1 MMKTGYRLGGG
12 VEHDGSAAEV
22 VLAPGLVAVTDRVL
36 TAPPPRAPRSR
47 RGGFGL
53 RSSRCPSLEARCWTA
68 ADVRAEIVA
77 CTRRS
82 WRRKD
87 RGLAGGVDG
96 SVLCGGYDSYSAVAA
111 EAATKQ
117 VEGAGLKEYDL
128 ALHLSADL
136 FLFFSVDKQDRK
148 FIYIETK
155 AVGLKVVM
163 MSPGFVYEPYSPR
176 GHIPF
181 WKRFFTPAGRRRV
194 LRQLL
199 LQMKNAY
206 AVSRLRK
213 KTGYTK
219 KQFYDQALK
228 IYKEVNTL
236 MAHGDTSS
244 LRKILTERMHSTI
257 KNELKRRQS
266 MWNSVHWEL
275 VEPAV
280 SIRTLRARMIG
291 LDKNDLDKV
300 FIQLTLKF
308 VTKQKFEAYNSRGAV
323 VSGSGDKSKEV
334 LVKDIWVFK
343 RSLFHPG
350 ACWRV
355 CGRITL

>member
-1 MMKTGYRLGGG
+1 MALARLGQSMIRRLHRTLQLPPP
-12 VEHDGSAAEV
+12 VTDYHATVARS
-22 VLAPGLVAVTDRVL
+22 LAPIHAGACVRGFASLTDSDKSVIGHKLGGPSPVQVVKVLDLVVHL
-36 TAPPPRAPRSR
+36 NH
-47 RGGFGL
+47 
-53 RSSRCPSLEARCWTA
+53 ARPMSTA
-68 ADVRAEIVA
+68 APAAASSKVPVGA
-77 CTRRS
+77 
-82 WRRKD
+82 RK
-87 RGLAGGVDG
+87 
-96 SVLCGGYDSYSAVAA
+96 
-111 EAATKQ
+111 
-117 VEGAGLKEYDL
+117 
-128 ALHLSADL
+128 
-136 FLFFSVDKQDRK
+136 
-148 FIYIETK
+148 
-155 AVGLKVVM
+155 VGLKVVM

-176 GHIPF
+176 ERISF
-181 WKRFFTPAGRRRV
+181 WKRWFTLSGWRRTKEDII
-194 LRQLL
+194 LE
-199 LQMKNAY
+199 MKNAY

-291 LDKNDLDKV
+291 LDKNDLDKA
-300 FIQLTLKF
+300 FIQLTLEF
-308 VTKQKFEAYNSRGAV
+308 VTKQKFEAYNSKGEIV
-323 VSGSGDKSKEV
+323 SGDKSKEV
-334 LVKDIWVFK
+334 LVKDIWVFE

-350 ACWRV
+350 AYWRV
-355 CGRITL
+355 CGRIKL

>member
-1 MMKTGYRLGGG
+1 METTCNCVHKARFNQVLVKDIWVFERSLFHPGAYWRVCGRITLKYR
-12 VEHDGSAAEV
+12 
-22 VLAPGLVAVTDRVL
+22 
-36 TAPPPRAPRSR
+36 
-47 RGGFGL
+47 
-53 RSSRCPSLEARCWTA
+53 
-68 ADVRAEIVA
+68 
-77 CTRRS
+77 
-82 WRRKD
+82 
-87 RGLAGGVDG
+87 
-96 SVLCGGYDSYSAVAA
+96 
-111 EAATKQ
+111 
-117 VEGAGLKEYDL
+117 
-128 ALHLSADL
+128 
-136 FLFFSVDKQDRK
+136 FSV
-148 FIYIETK
+148 
-155 AVGLKVVM
+155 
-163 MSPGFVYEPYSPR
+163 
-176 GHIPF
+176 
-181 WKRFFTPAGRRRV
+181 
-194 LRQLL
+194 
-199 LQMKNAY
+199 Y

-219 KQFYDQALK
+219 KQFYNQALK

-308 VTKQKFEAYNSRGAV
+308 VTKQKFEAYNSKGAV
-323 VSGSGDKSKEV
+323 VSGDKSKEV
-334 LVKDIWVFK
+334 LVKDIWVFE

-350 ACWRV
+350 AYWRV

>member
-1 MMKTGYRLGGG
+1 MALARLGRSLAGRLHRSIYRPPAPTDYHASVSRPFAPTHTG
-12 VEHDGSAAEV
+12 VCVRGFASLTYNASSMIGHNLEGPLPVHIVKVLDLV
-22 VLAPGLVAVTDRVL
+22 VHMNH
-36 TAPPPRAPRSR
+36 
-47 RGGFGL
+47 
-53 RSSRCPSLEARCWTA
+53 ARPMSTA
-68 ADVRAEIVA
+68 AASKVPVGA
-77 CTRRS
+77 
-82 WRRKD
+82 RK
-87 RGLAGGVDG
+87 
-96 SVLCGGYDSYSAVAA
+96 
-111 EAATKQ
+111 
-117 VEGAGLKEYDL
+117 
-128 ALHLSADL
+128 
-136 FLFFSVDKQDRK
+136 
-148 FIYIETK
+148 
-155 AVGLKVVM
+155 VGLKVAM

-176 GHIPF
+176 ERIPF
-181 WKRFFTPAGRRRV
+181 WKRWFTLSGWRRTKEDII
-194 LRQLL
+194 LE
-199 LQMKNAY
+199 MKNAY

-219 KQFYDQALK
+219 NQFYDQALK

-291 LDKNDLDKV
+291 LDKNDLDKA
-300 FIQLTLKF
+300 FIQLTLEF
-308 VTKQKFEAYNSRGAV
+308 VTKQKFEAYNSKGAV
-323 VSGSGDKSKEV
+323 VSGDKSKEV
-334 LVKDIWVFK
+334 LVKDIWVFE

-350 ACWRV
+350 AYWRV

>member
-1 MMKTGYRLGGG
+1 MPSLSDPSLLARRAYASEVGYASFRYNASSVIIHNPGRPSPTHVLKVLDIVAHLNHARLM
-12 VEHDGSAAEV
+12 SAA
-22 VLAPGLVAVTDRVL
+22 APA
-36 TAPPPRAPRSR
+36 AA
-47 RGGFGL
+47 
-53 RSSRCPSLEARCWTA
+53 SSKVPIGAR
-68 ADVRAEIVA
+68 
-77 CTRRS
+77 
-82 WRRKD
+82 K
-87 RGLAGGVDG
+87 
-96 SVLCGGYDSYSAVAA
+96 
-111 EAATKQ
+111 
-117 VEGAGLKEYDL
+117 
-128 ALHLSADL
+128 
-136 FLFFSVDKQDRK
+136 
-148 FIYIETK
+148 
-155 AVGLKVVM
+155 VGLKVVM

-176 GHIPF
+176 ERISF
-181 WKRFFTPAGRRRV
+181 WKRWFTLSGWRRTKEDII
-194 LRQLL
+194 LE
-199 LQMKNAY
+199 MKNAY

-266 MWNSVHWEL
+266 MWSSVHWEL

-291 LDKNDLDKV
+291 LDKNDLDKA
-300 FIQLTLKF
+300 FIQLTLEF
-308 VTKQKFEAYNSRGAV
+308 VTKQNKFEAYNSKGEV
-323 VSGSGDKSKEV
+323 VSGDKSKEV
-334 LVKDIWVFK
+334 LVKDIWVFE

-350 ACWRV
+350 AYWRV